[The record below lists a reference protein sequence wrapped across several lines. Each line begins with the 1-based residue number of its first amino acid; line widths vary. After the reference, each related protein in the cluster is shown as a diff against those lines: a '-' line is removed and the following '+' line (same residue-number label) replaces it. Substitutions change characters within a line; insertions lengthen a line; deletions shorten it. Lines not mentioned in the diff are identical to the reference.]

1 MENTRPV
8 LFEFYPN
15 LEGKVPCTS
24 ILRGLP
30 SNVDRLTELENYL
43 KLKDGAI
50 YIKRDDKDHKIYG
63 GNKLRKF
70 EFIFGEIIK
79 KKKQGVITLGGIGT
93 NHGIACAIIAKEL
106 GLKCELF
113 LSLQPLTWHVQ
124 RSLLLYDY
132 FGANLHFTKIFEL
145 GVLKSLLFR
154 LFHPKYYLMAIGGS
168 PLLGIGTPLGSIGF
182 INAIFELKKQIDE
195 KILPEPDIIFVAAGS
210 TGTAAG
216 LTAGCKLLGMKTKVF
231 FVNVSRDIVVSPK
244 VLMSIANKA
253 IKYLR
258 KRDKS
263 IPYVI
268 VTEEDFTMIKGYL
281 GSEYGIKTVRSQKA
295 VDLIEDLE
303 GKRRDFKLETT
314 YTGKNAAAMLDFFA
328 KEENKSKTVLFWN
341 TYNSNDLDKYL
352 RETKF
357 EYQKLPKKFHKYY
370 TDKIFQCW
378 QITQCPEEIRN
389 KCPAYLNHE
398 YRFWKVLECQL
409 EESKKEKAIKHL
421 DKIIQLE
428 DALNKN

>member
-15 LEGKVPCTS
+15 LEGKVPWTP
-24 ILRGLP
+24 ILTGIP
-30 SNVDRLTELENYL
+30 SNIDKLTELEKHLNI
-43 KLKDGAI
+43 KDGAI

-70 EFIFGEIIK
+70 EFIFGEILK
-79 KKKQGVITLGGIGT
+79 KKKKGVITLGGIGT

-132 FGANLHFTKIFEL
+132 FGAKLHFTKIFEL
-145 GVLKSLLFR
+145 GVLKSLFFR
-154 LFHPKYYLMAIGGS
+154 LLHPKYYLMSIGGS

-182 INAIFELKKQIDE
+182 INAIIELKKQIDE
-195 KILPEPDIIFVAAGS
+195 KILPEPDVIFVAAGS

-216 LTAGCKLLGMKTKVF
+216 LTAGCKLLGMKTKVN

-244 VLMSIANKA
+244 VLMKIANKA

-258 KRDKS
+258 KRDNS
-263 IPYVI
+263 IPDVL

-281 GSEYGIKTVRSQKA
+281 GSEYGIKTIKSQNA
-295 VDLIEDLE
+295 VDLIEKLE
-303 GKRRDFKLETT
+303 GKRRGFKLETT
-314 YTGKNAAAMLDFFA
+314 YTGKNAAAMLDILA
-328 KEENKSKTVLFWN
+328 KQENKSKIVLFWN

-357 EYQKLPKKFHKYY
+357 EYKKLPKKFHSYY
-370 TDKIFQCW
+370 EREIFQCW
-378 QITQCPEEIRN
+378 QITDCPEEIH
-389 KCPAYLNHE
+389 KDCPAYLNHE
-398 YRFWKVLECQL
+398 YRFWTITECKL
-409 EESKKEKAIKHL
+409 SDAKKEEAKTYL
-421 DKIIQLE
+421 ENVIQLE
-428 DALNKN
+428 DS

>member
-15 LEGKVPCTS
+15 LEGKVPWTS
-24 ILRGLP
+24 ILTGIP

-79 KKKQGVITLGGIGT
+79 KKKKGVATLGGIGT

-132 FGANLHFTKIFEL
+132 FDAKLHFTKIFEL

-168 PLLGIGTPLGSIGF
+168 PLLGVGTPLGSIGF
-182 INAIFELKKQIDE
+182 INAMFELKKQIDGE
-195 KILPEPDIIFVAAGS
+195 ILPEPDAIFVAAGS

-216 LTAGCKLLGMKTKVF
+216 LTAGCKLLGMKTKII
-231 FVNVSRDIVVSPK
+231 FVNVSRDIVVSPN
-244 VLMSIANKA
+244 VLMKIAKKA

-263 IPYVI
+263 IPDVV
-268 VTEEDFTMIKGYL
+268 VTEEDFIMIKGYL
-281 GSEYGIKTVRSQKA
+281 GSEYGIKTIRSQKA
-295 VDLIEDLE
+295 VDLIEELE
-303 GKRRDFKLETT
+303 GKRRGFKLETS
-314 YTGKNAAAMLDFFA
+314 YTGKNAAAMLDFLA

-341 TYNSNDLDKYL
+341 TYNSNDLDLFL
-352 RETKF
+352 RETNFDYK
-357 EYQKLPKKFHKYY
+357 KLPKKFHAYY
-370 TDKIFQCW
+370 EQEIFQCW
-378 QITQCPEEIRN
+378 QITDCPEEIR
-389 KCPAYLNHE
+389 KICPAYLNHE
-398 YRFWKVLECQL
+398 YRFWKITECKL
-409 EESKKEKAIKHL
+409 TDAKKEEAKTYLENVIR
-421 DKIIQLE
+421 LE
-428 DALNKN
+428 DS